1 MRSQMPPACRAKRR
15 RESFEASVPFAQT
28 YLVEPLDGRHGVCLA
43 VRLDVRRRGLR
54 LPEQLLEHGAL
65 SIKQGQ
71 NSLLSPHL
79 SPPFPEKPKKKK
91 RTRECLT
98 AVAAVLFSSSSPP
111 TKALYRTPSLPCGV
125 LVARL
130 RAKKDTSRASM
141 ASNCALLCF
150 FSSRFPRSGDGGD
163 KEQSADFGELI
174 FFFAILA
181 IRKQSINFGWKKN
194 MKRRTARPKVR
205 PWSQEERRTAPRTAP
220 RTGELE
226 GQGP

>member
-91 RTRECLT
+91 EQGSASPRSPR
-98 AVAAVLFSSSSPP
+98 SSSQ
-111 TKALYRTPSLPCGV
+111 
-125 LVARL
+125 
-130 RAKKDTSRASM
+130 
-141 ASNCALLCF
+141 F
-150 FSSRFPRSGDGGD
+150 FSSHQGPVQDSLPPLWCASRPSPREEGHLARLDGL
-163 KEQSADFGELI
+163 QLRSALLLLVSFSSEWRRGRQGTIRGFWELI

>member
-15 RESFEASVPFAQT
+15 RASFEASVPFAQT

-79 SPPFPEKPKKKK
+79 SPPFPEKTKKKK
-91 RTRECLT
+91 RTRKCFT
-98 AVAAVLFSSSSPP
+98 AVAAVLFLSSSPP

-141 ASNCALLCF
+141 ASNCA
-150 FSSRFPRSGDGGD
+150 SSRLVFLGVETGETRNNNPRILGI
-163 KEQSADFGELI
+163 DFFL
-174 FFFAILA
+174 
-181 IRKQSINFGWKKN
+181 RNQSINFGWKKN

-205 PWSQEERRTAPRTAP
+205 PCSQEERRTAPRTAP

>member
-91 RTRECLT
+91 EQGSASPRSPR
-98 AVAAVLFSSSSPP
+98 SSSQ
-111 TKALYRTPSLPCGV
+111 
-125 LVARL
+125 
-130 RAKKDTSRASM
+130 
-141 ASNCALLCF
+141 F
-150 FSSRFPRSGDGGD
+150 FSSH
-163 KEQSADFGELI
+163 
-174 FFFAILA
+174 
-181 IRKQSINFGWKKN
+181 
-194 MKRRTARPKVR
+194 
-205 PWSQEERRTAPRTAP
+205 
-220 RTGELE
+220 
-226 GQGP
+226 QGPVQDSLPPLWCASRPSPREEGHLARLDGLQLRSALLLLVSFSSEWRRGRQGTIRGFWGIDFFLRNPRNSQAIHQFWVEKEHEKTDCKAQGEALEPGGEEDSAEDSAEDR

>member
-15 RESFEASVPFAQT
+15 RASFEASVPFAQT

-79 SPPFPEKPKKKK
+79 SPPFRENQKKKK
-91 RTRECLT
+91 RTRECFT
-98 AVAAVLFSSSSPP
+98 AVAAVLFLSSSPP

-163 KEQSADFGELI
+163 KEQSADLGI
-174 FFFAILA
+174 DFFL
-181 IRKQSINFGWKKN
+181 RNPRNSQSIHQFWVEKEHEKTDCKAQGE
-194 MKRRTARPKVR
+194 ALEPGG
-205 PWSQEERRTAPRTAP
+205 EEDSAEDSAEDR
-220 RTGELE
+220 
-226 GQGP
+226 

>member
-15 RESFEASVPFAQT
+15 RASFEASVPFAQT

-79 SPPFPEKPKKKK
+79 SPPFPEKTKKKK
-91 RTRECLT
+91 
-98 AVAAVLFSSSSPP
+98 
-111 TKALYRTPSLPCGV
+111 KNKGV
-125 LVARL
+125 LNRG
-130 RAKKDTSRASM
+130 RRGP
-141 ASNCALLCF
+141 LLKF
-150 FSSRFPRSGDGGD
+150 FSSHQGPVQDSLPPLWCASRPSPREEGHLARLDGL
-163 KEQSADFGELI
+163 QLRSALLLLVSFSSEWRRGRQGTTIRGFWELI

-194 MKRRTARPKVR
+194 MKRRTAARPR
-205 PWSQEERRTAPRTAP
+205 
-220 RTGELE
+220 
-226 GQGP
+226 